1 MSYSCQIKFTNTND
15 VVYAGER
22 LMGELELTLD
32 KPRKYK
38 GIYVVING
46 YSETEW
52 RDKEKTEV
60 DGETKKKRE
69 HYKGRLDYFNEIHY
83 LLAQSDGIPVELSSG
98 RHKFNFAYTLPAVL
112 PPSWTGE
119 FGHVTYRVKA
129 VLDRPWRPD
138 ETHKKNFIVMT
149 RYMITQQHF
158 YPQKLHEVE
167 QLWCLPF
174 HTMPFT
180 VEAEVAK
187 TGFCLNE
194 GVPVIVRIQNESNST
209 IHEIKFQLRQIIS
222 FFSVTPRRQKKESI
236 NKMVDIRCKVMDSRK
251 IGLFQRTL
259 VLPQLPV
266 TFESTSDLLGI
277 SYEVRIEV
285 KVGGLNK
292 NPVVRIPII
301 IGNQSTEPNAPA
313 ESPTHPIYPTLLHH
327 QSFSSGNAILNTSMW
342 STASQQMDISTTSDA
357 SNPSVS
363 VSNDFSTNSATAAP
377 PSYDDAVSANLSGL
391 SLTDAKPP
399 EVSQKS

>member
-1 MSYSCQIKFTNTND
+1 MSYSCVIKFTNPND
-15 VVYAGER
+15 VVHPGER
-22 LMGELELTLD
+22 LMGEVELTLE
-32 KPRKYK
+32 KARKYK
-38 GIYVVING
+38 GIYVVISG

-60 DGETKKKRE
+60 DGATKKKRE
-69 HYKGRLDYFNEIHY
+69 HYKGRLDYFNEIYY
-83 LLAQSDGIPVELSSG
+83 LLAQNDGVPVELTSG
-98 RHKFNFAYTLPAVL
+98 RHKFNFAYTLPATL

-129 VLDRPWRPD
+129 VLDRPMRFD

-149 RYMITQQHF
+149 QFTITQQHL
-158 YPQKLHEVE
+158 YPLKLHEVE

-187 TGFCLNE
+187 TGFCLTE

-209 IHEIKFQLRQIIS
+209 IHEIKFQLRQIICFYS
-222 FFSVTPRRQKKESI
+222 ITPRRQKKETI

-266 TFESTSDLLGI
+266 SFESATDLLGI

-301 IGNQSTEPNAPA
+301 IGNLTTEPNAPVA
-313 ESPTHPIYPTLLHH
+313 TPTHAMYPTLLHH
-327 QSFSSGNAILNTSMW
+327 QSFSSGSAIMDTSMW
-342 STASQQMDISTTSDA
+342 NMSQQMDISTTSDA
-357 SNPSVS
+357 SNPSVTL
-363 VSNDFSTNSATAAP
+363 SNDASAISASAPP
-377 PSYDDAVSANLSGL
+377 PSYDDAVSTNLSGISFADQQL
-391 SLTDAKPP
+391 P
-399 EVSQKS
+399 EIQQKS